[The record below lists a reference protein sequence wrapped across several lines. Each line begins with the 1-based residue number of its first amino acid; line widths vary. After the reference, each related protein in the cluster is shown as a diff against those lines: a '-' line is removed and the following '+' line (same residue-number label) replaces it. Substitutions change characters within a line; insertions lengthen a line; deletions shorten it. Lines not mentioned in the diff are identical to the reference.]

1 MAKYDFAPS
10 LKKGSG
16 KSSLPRLRGGVSHTE
31 GSRSLV
37 GDRRFRWAWCI
48 SIALHISMFAVAAW
62 SPSSAN
68 YRFYGSG
75 TAVSLVGADEIPGG
89 SARGKSGDRPEEFQ
103 FPPKSSGQKLRKIG
117 PEPKR
122 KKSKNKIQIKKKKKA
137 VRKKGRKKKRKLVR
151 KKKNKSV
158 RKLFVKKKK
167 RKKKISK
174 RRLATLR
181 KLKRRRDRLK
191 RWRRRQKKKPKN
203 RTPSVAKRARPSPNR
218 ATLSKGELHAHNA
231 IDGRP
236 KPRSGYLGEDGGDG
250 QGGGSLGGGSG
261 GVARND
267 IERYYG
273 LLAHRV
279 KRNWSIPKNLAK
291 IKSLKTEIIF
301 DVSRKGRIREL
312 RIEKSSG
319 SRVYDDAVLRAV
331 ARSANPFLPPPP
343 TTVKK
348 EWLPLGFRFCGQ
360 TFCR

>member
-1 MAKYDFAPS
+1 MAKHNFAPS
-10 LKKGSG
+10 LKKGSVER
-16 KSSLPRLRGGVSHTE
+16 SLPRFRGGVSHTE

-103 FPPKSSGQKLRKIG
+103 FSPKSDGQKLKKIG

-122 KKSKNKIQIKKKKKA
+122 KNSKTKIKK
-137 VRKKGRKKKRKLVR
+137 R
-151 KKKNKSV
+151 NKSV
-158 RKLFVKKKK
+158 RKKRRKKRRKLVREKKNKLVKKIFVKKKK

-174 RRLATLR
+174 RRLANLR

-191 RWRRRQKKKPKN
+191 RWRKRQKKKN
-203 RTPSVAKRARPSPNR
+203 RSLSATKRARPSPDL
-218 ATLSKGELHAHNA
+218 ATLSRGELHAHNV
-231 IDGRP
+231 IGGRP
-236 KPRSGYLGEDGGDG
+236 KPRSGYLGEGGGDG

-279 KRNWSIPKNLAK
+279 KRNWSVPKNLAK

-301 DVSRKGRIREL
+301 DVSRKGRIRKL

-331 ARSANPFLPPPP
+331 ARSANPFFPPPP
-343 TTVKK
+343 TTMKK